1 MRENVIDQ
9 RKSWTEKTLRK
20 EYDWKEIQKRKK
32 RKADNSYKR
41 KKEKQVKLK
50 INQALEKEEKWMVIM
65 GDKLLTILVLSHG
78 TDLFT

>member
-1 MRENVIDQ
+1 MDQRKCSEKRESGTEKKKRLWNMRENVIDQ

-50 INQALEKEEKWMVIM
+50 INQALEKEEK
-65 GDKLLTILVLSHG
+65 
-78 TDLFT
+78 